1 MFVLIWEEREREER
15 GLAGK
20 VEIVD
25 VHFAYS
31 PLPTNE
37 GKNPTTSEGNIAT
50 RRDMYIVR
58 QK

>member
-1 MFVLIWEEREREER
+1 MIWEERERQER

-25 VHFAYS
+25 VHFAYP

-37 GKNPTTSEGNIAT
+37 GKNPTTSEGSIAT